1 MRSSRATSSEWTIR
15 ARDNL
20 ESPTHD
26 GTLTRPTA
34 LRSWRDE
41 APSCLESSSPTR
53 SRTRSSRKAVRL
65 ESTPEPHKASI
76 EGCSRADVPNYVPAS
91 DCSDARHLSIAG
103 LPLVQGIRH
112 EGRHSA
118 HAQMERNSCRVEGGL
133 SRTLGG
139 GGDGGFRCE
148 RYR

>member
-34 LRSWRDE
+34 LRSWRVDL
-41 APSCLESSSPTR
+41 PFCLESSSPTR
-53 SRTRSSRKAVRL
+53 SRTRSSGRAIPL

-76 EGCSRADVPNYVPAS
+76 EGCSRADVSHDVATADS
-91 DCSDARHLSIAG
+91 REARHLSIAG
-103 LPLVQGIRH
+103 QHLVQGIRH
-112 EGRHSA
+112 EGRLSP
-118 HAQMERNSCRVEGGL
+118 HAQVE
-133 SRTLGG
+133 
-139 GGDGGFRCE
+139 
-148 RYR
+148 